1 MFAVAATAHG
11 IEMSE
16 KNSLPAS
23 DKPTLHHTLTK
34 NVEVAKEV
42 QRASEDL
49 SIVSTVL
56 EQEIP
61 EEIQVGDIAQAI
73 AHTSE
78 LEKKLA
84 QSAEKLSQVNETLSR
99 EITRRIEVT
108 EQRDESR
115 AMVEKLQSDAED
127 RHASN

>member
-1 MFAVAATAHG
+1 
-11 IEMSE
+11 MSE
-16 KNSLPAS
+16 KNSPPAPDRPS
-23 DKPTLHHTLTK
+23 LHHTLVK

-61 EEIQVGDIAQAI
+61 DEIQVGDIAQAI

-84 QSAEKLSQVNETLSR
+84 ESAEKLSQVNETLSR
-99 EITRRIEVT
+99 EIKRRIEVT

-115 AMVEKLQSDAED
+115 ALVEKLQSDADD
-127 RHASN
+127 RHAPN